1 MRGVRLSRTTVII
14 TGVALVLA
22 GVGLELAVLAGL
34 EQGAIRVGTLA
45 GAVLN
50 RLVTVLTVTGSG
62 FVVAGFVRSGATRP
76 GAPERR

>member
-1 MRGVRLSRTTVII
+1 MRLSRTTVII

-50 RLVTVLTVTGSG
+50 RLVTVLTVMGSC
-62 FVVAGFVRSGATRP
+62 FVVAGLVRADETKSGP
-76 GAPERR
+76 PERR